1 VPRISHPIGSVL
13 LALALTAVCSGC
25 LSIGGKL
32 ALEDNPNTQARL
44 SSLEARMSAVEQSIG
59 GAGAVSMSGQ

>member
-1 VPRISHPIGSVL
+1 MLQRSHPIDSLL
-13 LALALTAVCSGC
+13 LALALTVVCSGC

-32 ALEDNPNTQARL
+32 ALEDSPNTQARL
-44 SSLEARMSAVEQSIG
+44 SSLEARMSAVEQSVG

>member
-1 VPRISHPIGSVL
+1 MRPTSHRFAGAALSL
-13 LALALTAVCSGC
+13 WLAAVCSGC

-32 ALEDNPNTQARL
+32 ALEDNPTTQARL
-44 SSLEARMSAVEQSIG
+44 SSLEARMSVMEQSVG

>member
-1 VPRISHPIGSVL
+1 MRPTPHRFAGAVL
-13 LALALTAVCSGC
+13 SLVLAAVCSGC

-44 SSLEARMSAVEQSIG
+44 SSLEARMSAVEQSVG
-59 GAGAVSMSGQ
+59 GPGAVALPGQ